1 MTSWVGCHHDL
12 GRTRLCQDFAADDGG
27 RGDDV
32 VAANHTITTGAG
44 PGVSPCAAL
53 LSATNDERRRH
64 VTATAR
70 PTPTTAR
77 PTPTTARPTGTYD
90 SGDDGSDDGSTRTV
104 APGVDARGGG
114 GDGGSDDERD
124 GEARRQGRTRARD
137 SDIMIDSDDLSNPTN
152 PRPRRL

>member
-1 MTSWVGCHHDL
+1 MRQRPSSL
-12 GRTRLCQDFAADDGG
+12 GFTQQPCQDFAADDGG

-77 PTPTTARPTGTYD
+77 PTGTYD

-104 APGVDARGGG
+104 AAGVDARGDGGDG

>member
-53 LSATNDERRRH
+53 LSATNDERRGG
-64 VTATAR
+64 
-70 PTPTTAR
+70 

>member
-1 MTSWVGCHHDL
+1 MS
-12 GRTRLCQDFAADDGG
+12 
-27 RGDDV
+27 
-32 VAANHTITTGAG
+32 AANFGREP
-44 PGVSPCAAL
+44 PGCAPPTL
-53 LSATNDERRRH
+53 L
-64 VTATAR
+64 
-70 PTPTTAR
+70 P
-77 PTPTTARPTGTYD
+77 RPTGTYD

-104 APGVDARGGG
+104 AAGVDARGGG

>member
-1 MTSWVGCHHDL
+1 M
-12 GRTRLCQDFAADDGG
+12 
-27 RGDDV
+27 
-32 VAANHTITTGAG
+32 
-44 PGVSPCAAL
+44 
-53 LSATNDERRRH
+53 
-64 VTATAR
+64 TATAR

-77 PTPTTARPTGTYD
+77 PTPTTVRPTGTYD

-104 APGVDARGGG
+104 APGVDARGDG